1 MVRAIFSIVAGLIVA
16 VASVFVMETIAQM
29 VHPQPPG
36 FDPRDTDAVRE
47 MFRRLPT
54 SAFLL
59 VGAGWTLGAGLGAFI
74 AVRVARREARWP
86 GYLVGGLILA
96 ATLFNVYTLPHP
108 LWFILASV
116 LAIVIATQVGTRAA
130 FRDPAPGAG

>member
-1 MVRAIFSIVAGLIVA
+1 MVRAIFSIVAGLIVG
-16 VASVFVMETIAQM
+16 VACVFVMETIAQM
-29 VHPQPPG
+29 MHPQPAG

-47 MFRRLPT
+47 MFRTLPT

-86 GYLVGGLILA
+86 GYLVGALILA

-108 LWFILASV
+108 LWFVLASV
-116 LAIVIATQVGTRAA
+116 IAIILSTLMGTRAG
-130 FRDPAPGAG
+130 FRGPAPVVG